1 MESVDLL
8 KTKLNAMHADVS
20 TAKTKSDAASTN
32 VAESVRE
39 LTAITMRV
47 KILEERRWLL
57 EEASDTLIGPEKG
70 SRSENLNFSD
80 LWSETYFLNPY

>member
-47 KILEERRWLL
+47 KILEERR
-57 EEASDTLIGPEKG
+57 
-70 SRSENLNFSD
+70 
-80 LWSETYFLNPY
+80 

>member
-1 MESVDLL
+1 MATNSSFEKVECLMESVDLL

-32 VAESVRE
+32 MAESVRE

-47 KILEERRWLL
+47 KILEERR
-57 EEASDTLIGPEKG
+57 
-70 SRSENLNFSD
+70 
-80 LWSETYFLNPY
+80 